1 MKIKFRAWSST
12 ALIYPGCAIRTN
24 GDLSNKEAVA
34 RAIAAKNHLSW
45 CALRRDGRVYVFTVG
60 KPCRGGGI
68 TPMGQ
73 VYFDIK
79 EDIK

>member
-1 MKIKFRAWSST
+1 MKIKFNAWSRAGLT
-12 ALIYPGCAIRTN
+12 YPAFAIRTN
-24 GDLSNKEAVA
+24 GDLSQEAAVA

-60 KPCRGGGI
+60 KPCKNGGI
-68 TPMGQ
+68 TPVGQ

-79 EDIK
+79 EEAK